1 MTSGFPVGSSFQL
14 VSWLGARAL
23 EGKASPDGTKTT
35 SLSIRTKL
43 SQQDQPG
50 SLGDKLPLTF
60 TAHLHRP
67 TSAPRSPR
75 IHLQVSSALWRPS
88 LRRQSA
94 VFPELASLKSVPFLF
109 LHHSFLCLWV
119 LPAASGRTWCVWG
132 PGTRCSW
139 VPEPRL
145 QFHDDSVARVS

>member
-1 MTSGFPVGSSFQL
+1 M
-14 VSWLGARAL
+14 
-23 EGKASPDGTKTT
+23 
-35 SLSIRTKL
+35 SIRTEL

-109 LHHSFLCLWV
+109 LHHSFLYLWEPGV
-119 LPAASGRTWCVWG
+119 FGAPG
-132 PGTRCSW
+132 PGAHGSLRPGYNFTMIPWPGSLEILLLVHRVGFTKDSFQQVLFNCLLFLETEACGWRSW
-139 VPEPRL
+139 KSA
-145 QFHDDSVARVS
+145 F